1 MIIIEL
7 WPFLKAPKPGG
18 HYLPVLPNID
28 LIKIAS
34 ANALFVLFQNVTML
48 ENSNYASCT
57 RFFLQKL

>member
-28 LIKIAS
+28 LGETPDR
-34 ANALFVLFQNVTML
+34 NDT
-48 ENSNYASCT
+48 
-57 RFFLQKL
+57 